1 VVEVEVMYL
10 LHPVQLLVRVL
21 QLEVPVEVEPEVITT
36 QQPQEEHLSLEKLE
50 RLILEAVV
58 DQPAVIPI

>member
-1 VVEVEVMYL
+1 MVEVEVMYL

-36 QQPQEEHLSLEKLE
+36 QQPQEEHLSLEKL
-50 RLILEAVV
+50 LF
-58 DQPAVIPI
+58 